1 MQRNWIG
8 RSQGMEITFPSA
20 NPEVYA
26 EGLTVFTTR
35 ADTLMGATYVA
46 VAAEHPMALKAA
58 ENNAQLKAF
67 IEECRMGSVAE
78 ADLATAEKKG
88 WRLAYL

>member
-1 MQRNWIG
+1 
-8 RSQGMEITFPSA
+8 
-20 NPEVYA
+20 
-26 EGLTVFTTR
+26 
-35 ADTLMGATYVA
+35 MGATYVA

-88 WRLAYL
+88 MATGLFVKHPSNG